1 MEMKATTL
9 SADALL
15 EQMGIEGADQVPL
28 GRRVGARPPK
38 IRYTHDGMID
48 LVIQNPS
55 ISQNEIAEMF
65 GYSPAWVSTIFTS
78 DAFKAQLEA
87 RRAEVVD
94 PELRL
99 SLRERFEALTTQSL
113 RILQAKLAGPASS
126 VPDNLVLKTLELG
139 AKSLGIGGNAPQQV
153 LITSEDRLA
162 NLAHRLIA
170 LRGNAP
176 PTPALDVVEV
186 TARQLN

>member
-1 MEMKATTL
+1 MSQSAQATYL
-9 SADALL
+9 SADAML
-15 EQMGIEGADQVPL
+15 EQMGIEGAEQVQL
-28 GRRVGARPPK
+28 GKRVGAKPPK

-48 LVIQNPS
+48 LVIQNPA
-55 ISQNEIAEMF
+55 ISQNEIATLF
-65 GYSPAWVSTIFTS
+65 GYSPAWVSIVFTS

-94 PELRL
+94 PELRA

-113 RILQAKLAGPASS
+113 RILQAKLARPAAD

-139 AKSLGIGGNAPQQV
+139 AKSLGIGGHAQQQV
-153 LITSEDRLA
+153 VITSEDRLA
-162 NLAHRLIA
+162 SLAHRLIA
-170 LRGNAP
+170 LRGGGS
-176 PTPALDVVEV
+176 DVVDV